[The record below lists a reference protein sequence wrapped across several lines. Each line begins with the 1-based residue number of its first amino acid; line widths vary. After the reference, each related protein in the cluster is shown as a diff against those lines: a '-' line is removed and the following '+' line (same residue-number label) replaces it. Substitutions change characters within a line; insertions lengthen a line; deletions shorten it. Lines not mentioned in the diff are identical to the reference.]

1 MIALKSN
8 RSLGE
13 VIKILNYGKI
23 PIVKSMVKK
32 SNHYSDVVA
41 GYGSLYTKLDTIQN
55 NPKLTP
61 SARIRASESVLDAID
76 SIKMVNNEF
85 INLLSSEE
93 EADQKKASNA

>member
-1 MIALKSN
+1 
-8 RSLGE
+8 
-13 VIKILNYGKI
+13 
-23 PIVKSMVKK
+23 
-32 SNHYSDVVA
+32 VA